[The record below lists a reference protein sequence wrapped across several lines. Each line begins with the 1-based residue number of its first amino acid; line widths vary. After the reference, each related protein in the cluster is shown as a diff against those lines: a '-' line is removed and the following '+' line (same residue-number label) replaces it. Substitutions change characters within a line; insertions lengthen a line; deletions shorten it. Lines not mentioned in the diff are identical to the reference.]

1 MAENCPLSS
10 SNCSFAIYTMKSDG
24 SDPVNLT
31 HSSDSNWEPAWSPD
45 GKKIA
50 FVSNRD
56 GDS

>member
-1 MAENCPLSS
+1 
-10 SNCSFAIYTMKSDG
+10 MKSDG